1 MRADGKHHTLKDL
14 YHERTNFDF
23 LHRKWRWALL
33 SGIVLL
39 AGLLGFLV
47 NGLNLG
53 IDFTGGTV
61 WELTD
66 ASRRR
71 RRVTSG
77 RSWSRSGSR
86 TRRSSIVGSKGVR
99 GPGRGPLAVRSR
111 TRSPRRSRSTAG

>member
-1 MRADGKHHTLKDL
+1 MRPDGSRNTLKDL

-33 SGIVLL
+33 SGIVLF
-39 AGLLGFLV
+39 AGALGLLV

-66 ASRRR
+66 QAGPVHRGSCAARP
-71 RRVTSG
+71 
-77 RSWSRSGSR
+77 RSSASR
-86 TRRSSIVGSKGVR
+86 TRRS
-99 GPGRGPLAVRSR
+99 
-111 TRSPRRSRSTAG
+111 